1 MIAIGIDIGGTSI
14 KGAAVDSNGRVY
26 ETFSMPVAKGE
37 PGEITIHKLA
47 ELVKDYI
54 SGNGLEGKIVGI
66 GIGCPG
72 TLDVKNGI
80 VEYSNNLCWNDLP
93 ISRIFNEALPYPIR
107 LTNDANAAALG
118 EAKYGAG
125 KEFENII
132 MLTLGTG
139 VGGGIIINGKLYEG
153 NLGKG
158 GELGHI
164 VVQVDGELCTCGR
177 KGCLEAYASATAL
190 IRETKKAMLKNK
202 KSLMW
207 KICPEI
213 EKVGGRTSFEAAK
226 QGDKDAI
233 GVLDNYIKYLGE
245 GILNYCNIF
254 RPNAIV
260 LSGGVANAG
269 DYLFDRLNTYV
280 KERNYGYKSTP
291 EVKIL
296 PAQLGYDS
304 GKIGAAALF
313 FEYYVPRKVIEQRFP
328 GFHQSYVVYSEAQ
341 CYEERSG
348 GQQGKGDDEDHF
360 LAILAPVVAGESIVV
375 Q

>member
-26 ETFSMPVAKGE
+26 DTFSMPVAKGE
-37 PGEITIHKLA
+37 PGEITIRKLG

-54 SGNGLEGKIVGI
+54 SSNGLENKIVGI

-93 ISRIFNEALPYPIR
+93 LSSIIHETLPYPIR

-125 KEFENII
+125 KEYENII

-190 IRETKKAMLKNK
+190 IRDTKKAMLKNK

-213 EKVGGRTSFEAAK
+213 EMVGGRTSFEAAK

-313 FEYYVPRKVIEQRFP
+313 FE
-328 GFHQSYVVYSEAQ
+328 
-341 CYEERSG
+341 
-348 GQQGKGDDEDHF
+348 
-360 LAILAPVVAGESIVV
+360 
-375 Q
+375 

>member
-14 KGAAVDSNGRVY
+14 KGAAIDSIGKVY
-26 ETFSMPVAKGE
+26 ETFSMPFIKGE
-37 PGEITIHKLA
+37 PGEVTIRKLA
-47 ELVKDYI
+47 DIVKDYI
-54 SGNGLEGKIVGI
+54 YSYKLENKIVGI
-66 GIGCPG
+66 GIGSPG
-72 TLDVKNGI
+72 TLDVKNGV
-80 VEYSNNLCWNDLP
+80 VEYANNLGWNNLP
-93 ISRIFNEALPYPIR
+93 VAKIMQEVLPYPVR

-125 KEFENII
+125 KEYENII

-164 VVQVDGELCTCGR
+164 VVQVDGEPCTCGR
-177 KGCLEAYASATAL
+177 NGCLEAYASATAL
-190 IRETKKAMLKNK
+190 IRETKRAMLKNK

-213 EKVGGRTSFEAAK
+213 EMVGGKTSFEAAK
-226 QGDKDAI
+226 QGDPDAI
-233 GVLDNYIKYLGE
+233 RVLDNYIKYLGE

-254 RPNAIV
+254 RPNVIV
-260 LSGGVANAG
+260 LSGGIANAG
-269 DYLFDRLNTYV
+269 EYLFSRLNKYL
-280 KERNYGYKSTP
+280 EDRNYGYKSTP

-296 PAQLGYDS
+296 PAKLGYDS

-313 FEYYVPRKVIEQRFP
+313 FE
-328 GFHQSYVVYSEAQ
+328 
-341 CYEERSG
+341 
-348 GQQGKGDDEDHF
+348 
-360 LAILAPVVAGESIVV
+360 
-375 Q
+375 